1 VKNLL
6 PLQQINHR
14 EIKLDMKAL
23 EKEVMKPLQDRII
36 KGLEK
41 KDLMKKGKMQP

>member
-1 VKNLL
+1 
-6 PLQQINHR
+6 
-14 EIKLDMKAL
+14 MKAL

-41 KDLMKKGKMQP
+41 KDLMKKGKMQPYLGSGLAESWRQGDLQR